1 MAEDEVQGP
10 SSELD
15 RLGLKQEEAGRQ
27 VRTEPCVRW
36 GLQRDLRRDCLWPA
50 CVDLEGKTGFLY
62 LSFLLVLATVSTSV
76 NG

>member
-36 GLQRDLRRDCLWPA
+36 GLQRA
-50 CVDLEGKTGFLY
+50 CFLEEGLFMASFCGLGGQNWLSLPFLPGS
-62 LSFLLVLATVSTSV
+62 LSHSLHQR
-76 NG
+76 